1 MSTRQQIPA
10 HETAAKSI
18 VCITKRHSEHKKNGY
33 FQTVFHKHTPENELE
48 HEVFT
53 VEGEQSLEETE
64 RDHAQ
69 LQRYKRRKLLQT
81 LTMD

>member
-1 MSTRQQIPA
+1 MWRA
-10 HETAAKSI
+10 
-18 VCITKRHSEHKKNGY
+18 
-33 FQTVFHKHTPENELE
+33 HTPENKLE

-69 LQRYKRRKLLQT
+69 LQSDRSKESYYALPPILKLHEGIAGSRANWT
-81 LTMD
+81 AV